1 MIIEYKAIES
11 AKRASQKLNIAS
23 EILKSSGIETADEV
37 DLIIG
42 KLEGLADFNETILEI
57 YTELLNEVEEGFM
70 FLRIDHDLSGDGELV
85 ITTID
90 AKHEFVVGI
99 SARGIDIIINN
110 KDCNDVIAVFVEDE
124 VEGAVA
130 LIDRMLDG
138 FNDVG

>member
-11 AKRASQKLNIAS
+11 AKRASQKLNVAS
-23 EILKSSGIETADEV
+23 EILKSSGIDTADEV
-37 DLIIG
+37 NLIIG
-42 KLEGLADFNETILEI
+42 KLEGLANFNETILEI

-70 FLRIDHDLSGDGELV
+70 FLRIDHDLSGDDELV
-85 ITTID
+85 VTTID
-90 AKHEFVVGI
+90 GKYEFVVGI
-99 SARGIDIIINN
+99 SARGIDIILNN
-110 KDCNDVIAVFVEDE
+110 KDCNDTIAVFVEGE